1 MIQAFLPL
9 ILWSIVGTDGLQL
22 DASDSADLD
31 RVGPEIHGVF
41 PDGIVDDVF
50 GAGEFQDHH
59 PFLFLITIF
68 GKCLPKALHSRG
80 DRSGMFFRQECL
92 VITTSQKKDSS
103 H

>member
-22 DASDSADLD
+22 DASDSVDLD

-59 PFLFLITIF
+59 PFLFLTPVF
-68 GKCLPKALHSRG
+68 GNCLSKAQHSQV
-80 DRSGMFFRQECL
+80 DRSGMFFRQGCL
-92 VITTSQKKDSS
+92 VLTTTQKKDSS